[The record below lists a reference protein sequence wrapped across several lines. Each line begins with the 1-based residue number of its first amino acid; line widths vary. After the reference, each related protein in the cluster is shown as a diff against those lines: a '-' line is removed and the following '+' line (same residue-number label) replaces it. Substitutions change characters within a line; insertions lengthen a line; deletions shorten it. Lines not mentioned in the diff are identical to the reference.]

1 MVTTIE
7 VLCFPPLPPWEQ
19 ANQLGLP
26 TYTHTHTHVYVYGC
40 VRARVWCM
48 IACLLYPELNQ
59 SVLNQNPAKGSTS
72 WPRHLEKIWHGQN
85 LPRSWAPGQ
94 DLVLPARSWPYGQD
108 LEHLAQDTWTRTF
121 CWVKVGH
128 FCLLEVSHFVS
139 ATWR

>member
-1 MVTTIE
+1 M
-7 VLCFPPLPPWEQ
+7 
-19 ANQLGLP
+19 
-26 TYTHTHTHVYVYGC
+26 YGC
-40 VRARVWCM
+40 VCARVWCM

-72 WPRHLEKIWHGQN
+72 WPRHLEKILHGQN

-94 DLVLPARSWPYGQD
+94 DLVLPARLWPYGQDLVLPARLWPYGQD

-128 FCLLEVSHFVS
+128 FCLLEVSHFAS